1 MVKFSFK
8 NRKYGFSM
16 LEATITM
23 LMVAVF
29 TAAATNVFT
38 RKHQKVAHTTSHGSF
53 ECYYDGEGQLCQR
66 MAQEG
71 IFQEPTCGLA
81 ECTFKPLKASE
92 YYVVNAIGGGGG
104 GNTSGLGG
112 SAGEYRTFFIPSISK
127 ELHILPGKGGLAGS
141 DPTDGEDTIIEN
153 KDGESLLIAFGGKG
167 GYLNQSAYKNTI
179 EAEDIYDCS
188 LYFTDG
194 STALEYCGGNT
205 PYCNINTS
213 SIYIYYCYSSTS
225 RSLPTTSSYLK
236 FDSDGQL
243 YYQNSTMSSRGV
255 LAYLYARDD
264 VLNFNTSTNEHPSKL
279 DEYLEAVEMDDANV
293 WRMGIGGRGSSG
305 AQNGTPGAVLI
316 VW

>member
-1 MVKFSFK
+1 
-8 NRKYGFSM
+8 M

-213 SIYIYYCYSSTS
+213 SLYIYYCYSSTS
-225 RSLPTTSSYLK
+225 PSLPTTSSYLK

>member
-213 SIYIYYCYSSTS
+213 SLYIYYCYSSTS
-225 RSLPTTSSYLK
+225 PSLPTTSSYLK

-243 YYQNSTMSSRGV
+243 YYQNSTMRSRGV